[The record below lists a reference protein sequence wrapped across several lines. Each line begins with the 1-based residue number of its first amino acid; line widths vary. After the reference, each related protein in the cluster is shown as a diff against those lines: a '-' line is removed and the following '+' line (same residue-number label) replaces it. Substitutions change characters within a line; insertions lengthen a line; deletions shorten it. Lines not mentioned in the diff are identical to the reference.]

1 MRAYF
6 CTMYDLTRQHRGPFV
21 LLFFFGRLPN
31 SIMVS
36 TEENLKK
43 TCGKHLWHY
52 EYTPISYVAI
62 YRLNEGDTIIEI
74 HISNKFISK
83 NEF

>member
-21 LLFFFGRLPN
+21 LLFFFCRLPN

-36 TEENLKK
+36 TEENFKK
-43 TCGKHLWHY
+43 TMRK
-52 EYTPISYVAI
+52 TPMALRVYP
-62 YRLNEGDTIIEI
+62 YQLCRLNEADTIIEI

>member
-21 LLFFFGRLPN
+21 LLLFFGRLPN

-43 TCGKHLWHY
+43 KHAENTYGTTSIPL
-52 EYTPISYVAI
+52 SVV
-62 YRLNEGDTIIEI
+62 
-74 HISNKFISK
+74 
-83 NEF
+83 